1 MHRFRGTDR
10 WVWLNLAAI
19 VWGALLVVL
28 ACTLHDRGSASDPAM
43 IFHSYTLVQDVGPGI
58 LILVAAP
65 LVISLV
71 LARVLYIK
79 STRRSFRAERAALWV
94 VALSLIT
101 CLPGLVV
108 QGLWVLPAPVLTV
121 AAAATAPL
129 AARDSLG
136 VETDR

>member
-1 MHRFRGTDR
+1 M
-10 WVWLNLAAI
+10 WLNLAAV
-19 VWGALLVVL
+19 VWGVVLVIL
-28 ACTLHDRGSASDPAM
+28 ACTVHDRGSASDPAM

-71 LARVLYIK
+71 LWRVLYLK
-79 STRRSFRAERAALWV
+79 TTRRSFRAERAAWWV
-94 VALSLIT
+94 VSLSLLV

-108 QGLWVLPAPVLTV
+108 QGVWVLPAPALIV

-129 AARDSLG
+129 AARESAG
-136 VETDR
+136 VRTD